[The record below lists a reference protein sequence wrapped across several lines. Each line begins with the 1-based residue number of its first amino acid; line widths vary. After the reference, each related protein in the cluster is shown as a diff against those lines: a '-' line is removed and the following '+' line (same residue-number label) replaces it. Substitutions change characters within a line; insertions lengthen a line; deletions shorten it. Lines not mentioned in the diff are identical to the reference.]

1 MIQRPS
7 AASGTWAD
15 DVEGFSLAD
24 AAVFDVIVIIGA
36 GICGLAAAYELSRR
50 GQHAIVLE
58 RGEPFA
64 EQSAGLARIFRI
76 AHRRPALCRLAMEAR
91 VGWQRWEAELGAG
104 RLLGSEG
111 FVAVGPPVDTAAAL
125 KVAGAEF
132 SWLDRREIAARIP
145 FVCARWESGVFDPL
159 GGSLRIRR
167 ALAALARR
175 VDIQRREVMSV
186 ADDGSVTLAD
196 GAVVRGDRVL
206 ICAGVQTPALF
217 GPLGVEFAPHTRFTY
232 EGADATGAACL
243 SAPEGY
249 GLPLGSTG
257 RWAFGQ
263 EVPDPATVRALF
275 PSLSPVGQ
283 VDCVTVRSPWLDAGG
298 DGWAVA
304 RRGCIVALVGS
315 NLMKFGPLLGDL
327 LAQAALNDELP
338 NDLTIT

>member
-1 MIQRPS
+1 
-7 AASGTWAD
+7 
-15 DVEGFSLAD
+15 
-24 AAVFDVIVIIGA
+24 VIVVVGA
-36 GICGLAAAYELSRR
+36 GVCGLAAAYELSRR
-50 GQHAIVLE
+50 GKHATVFE

-76 AHRRPALCRLAMEAR
+76 AHRRPALCKLALQAR

-111 FVAVGPPVDTAAAL
+111 FIAAGPSEDTLAATEAAM
-125 KVAGAEF
+125 KEAGAAF
-132 SWLDRREIAARIP
+132 SWLDRTGIAARIP
-145 FVCARWESGVFDPL
+145 FVAAPWEAGILDPL

-167 ALAALARR
+167 ALGALARR
-175 VDIQRREVMSV
+175 VDIRRGDVVSV
-186 ADDGSVTLAD
+186 ADDGLVTLAD

-243 SAPEGY
+243 SVPEGY

-263 EVPDPATVRALF
+263 EVPDPTTVRALF

-283 VDCVTVRSPWLDAGG
+283 VDCVTVRARWLDSGG
-298 DGWAVA
+298 DGWTVA
-304 RRGCIVALVGS
+304 RRGRVVAFVGS

-327 LAQAALNDELP
+327 LAQAMLSDELP
-338 NDLTIT
+338 SDLT

>member
-1 MIQRPS
+1 
-7 AASGTWAD
+7 
-15 DVEGFSLAD
+15 
-24 AAVFDVIVIIGA
+24 VIVVVGA
-36 GICGLAAAYELSRR
+36 GVCGLSAAYELSRR
-50 GQHAIVLE
+50 GEHATVFE

-76 AHRRPALCRLAMEAR
+76 AHRRPALCQLALQAR

-111 FVAVGPPVDTAAAL
+111 FIAAGPREDTLAATEAAM
-125 KVAGAEF
+125 KEAGAAF
-132 SWLDRREIAARIP
+132 SWLDRTEIAARIP
-145 FVCARWESGVFDPL
+145 FVAAPWEAGILDPL

-167 ALAALARR
+167 ALGALARR
-175 VDIQRREVMSV
+175 VDIRRGDVVSV
-186 ADDGSVTLAD
+186 ADDGLLTLAD

-217 GPLGVEFAPHTRFTY
+217 GPLGIEFAPHTRFTY

-243 SAPEGY
+243 SVPEGY

-263 EVPDPATVRALF
+263 EVADPTTVRALF

-283 VDCVTVRSPWLDAGG
+283 VECVTVRARWLDSGG
-298 DGWAVA
+298 DGWTVA
-304 RRGCIVALVGS
+304 RRGRVVAFVGS

-327 LAQAALNDELP
+327 LAQAMLSDELP
-338 NDLTIT
+338 SDLT

>member
-1 MIQRPS
+1 LS
-7 AASGTWAD
+7 Y
-15 DVEGFSLAD
+15 
-24 AAVFDVIVIIGA
+24 AVPDVIVIVGA

-50 GQHAIVLE
+50 GKHAIVLE

-91 VGWQRWEAELGAG
+91 AGWQRWEAELGAG

-111 FVAVGPPVDTAAAL
+111 FIAVGPREDTAAAL

-132 SWLDRREIAARIP
+132 AWLDRREIAARIP
-145 FVCARWESGVFDPL
+145 FVSAPWETGIFDPH

-175 VDIQRREVMSV
+175 VDIHRGEVKSV

-206 ICAGVQTPALF
+206 ICAGIQTPALF

-232 EGADATGAACL
+232 QGADATGAACL

-263 EVPDPATVRALF
+263 QVPDPATVRALF

-283 VDCVTVRSPWLDAGG
+283 VDCVTVRAPWLDAGG
-298 DGWAVA
+298 DGWTAA
-304 RRGCIVALVGS
+304 RRGRIVALVGS

-327 LAQAALNDELP
+327 LAQAALSDELP